1 MLVISA
7 VMLVLSES
15 SVAEKRGSRGRLKC
29 RYTELELGRKVAAR
43 ALVAKRICAS
53 LGLKPEEERHRFG
66 FAT

>member
-1 MLVISA
+1 
-7 VMLVLSES
+7 
-15 SVAEKRGSRGRLKC
+15 
-29 RYTELELGRKVAAR
+29 VAAR